1 MVDNLLYTDEL
12 KERDKLAQEICEMQ
26 KEELAL
32 LENTRNH
39 PEKSQIEELVTFYK
53 KMVEKLEALEK
64 TNQRIKYAKEA
75 GADQIEK
82 MESANVE
89 LSNANVLKS
98 GYIKRMRS
106 RVNKLTQK
114 LQKFLDE
121 IDKRAADARLA
132 KKNVL
137 KNGNNYID
145 MVENAN
151 EQEIQFEY
159 LDKAFLIHAKYEFR
173 LTTLYDKY
181 VDFIKYLDEH
191 LNMQRRQNGLNNQK
205 YDINNNITLKRIW
218 DFIEQE
224 KEKILE
230 FEDEMINLSNKSY
243 GIESANKEK
252 WTDMATKNV
261 NTENQKGKDAFSSI
275 FTNAGNN
282 ISYQKAAG
290 EIRTNSANLGRG

>member
-1 MVDNLLYTDEL
+1 MSDSGCNIVNCSTMRRRTKMVDNSLLYTDEL

-53 KMVEKLEALEK
+53 RMVEKLEALEK
-64 TNQRIKYAKEA
+64 K
-75 GADQIEK
+75 
-82 MESANVE
+82 
-89 LSNANVLKS
+89 NVLKS
-98 GYIKRMRS
+98 GYIKRMKS

-114 LQKFLDE
+114 LQEFLDE

-205 YDINNNITLKRIW
+205 YDIKNNITLKRIW

-261 NTENQKGKDAFSSI
+261 NTENQKGKVAFSSI

-290 EIRTNSANLGRG
+290 EIRTNSADLGRG